1 MAKTAGMKNNKISI
15 ATVTADPDNPEAN
28 DADLNQAGFEA
39 LTWTEVSFIG
49 EIGEYGNVTE
59 MATYE
64 TLDQEVVDKIKTVTN
79 PGDPVLE
86 CRQVLTDNGQI
97 ALKVAGAAGFTNAVA
112 IKREFDDMPD
122 GGSSNT
128 IHYFRAKVGGPLY
141 SNGRVADFTL
151 LRFTLGITGQ
161 EIIEVAAT

>member
-1 MAKTAGMKNNKISI
+1 MAKNTGMKNNKIYI
-15 ATVTADPDNPEAN
+15 AVQALDTDAPEAQ

-39 LTWTEVSFIG
+39 LTWKQVLFVG

-59 MATYE
+59 MASYE
-64 TLDQEVVDKIKTVTN
+64 TLDQAVVDKIKTITN
-79 PGDPVLE
+79 PGDPVIE
-86 CRQVLTDNGQI
+86 CRQVITDEGQI
-97 ALKVAGAAGFTNAVA
+97 ALKVAGAAGYTSSVA

-122 GGSSNT
+122 GGTSNT
-128 IHYFRAKVGGPLY
+128 IHYYRAKVGGPLY

-161 EIIEVAAT
+161 EIIEVLAA

>member
-1 MAKTAGMKNNKISI
+1 MAKTTGMKNNKIFIGVPSDD
-15 ATVTADPDNPEAN
+15 ADAPKPE
-28 DADLNQAGFEA
+28 DADLTQTNFEG
-39 LTWTEVSFIG
+39 LTWTQVSFVG

-79 PGDPVLE
+79 PGDPVVE
-86 CRQVLTDNGQI
+86 CRQVLSDNGQI

-122 GGSSNT
+122 GGTSNT